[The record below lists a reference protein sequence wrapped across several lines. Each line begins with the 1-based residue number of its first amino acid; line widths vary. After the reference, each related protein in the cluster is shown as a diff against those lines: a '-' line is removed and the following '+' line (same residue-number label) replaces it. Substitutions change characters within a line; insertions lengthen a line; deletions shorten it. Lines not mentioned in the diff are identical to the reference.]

1 MNNMKNSA
9 SPKSA
14 LNLAKEAKELLKP
27 KEVKQPDRSPAGLDN
42 PAVFG
47 KHNINFNKNCL

>member
-1 MNNMKNSA
+1 MKNSA

-47 KHNINFNKNCL
+47 KWNTNFNKNCL

>member
-1 MNNMKNSA
+1 MKNSA

-27 KEVKQPDRSPAGLDN
+27 KEVKQPDRSIAGLDN

-47 KHNINFNKNCL
+47 KWNTNFNKNCL